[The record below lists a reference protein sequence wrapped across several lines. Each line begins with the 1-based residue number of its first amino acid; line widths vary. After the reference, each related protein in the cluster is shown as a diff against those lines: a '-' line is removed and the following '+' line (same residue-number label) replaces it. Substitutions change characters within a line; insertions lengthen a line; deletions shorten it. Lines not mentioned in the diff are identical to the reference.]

1 MEAVLLNF
9 IRLLATVIW
18 LLLIAR
24 VVLSWTNP
32 TGGGGLVAFIYQVT
46 EPILAPIRRV
56 LPPTG
61 GIDWSPLIAMLLLGV
76 VVRVVAS
83 ASDARRRLIGLHGSA
98 RRVAILRPPMGD

>member
-1 MEAVLLNF
+1 MQPLLLNF
-9 IRLLATVIW
+9 IQLLATILL

-46 EPILAPIRRV
+46 EPILAPIRRA

-61 GIDWSPLIAMLLLGV
+61 GVDWAPLIAMLLIGV
-76 VVRVVAS
+76 VLQVVA
-83 ASDARRRLIGLHGSA
+83 RL
-98 RRVAILRPPMGD
+98 

>member
-1 MEAVLLNF
+1 MGLVILNF
-9 IRLLATVIW
+9 VRMLATVLW

-32 TGGGGLVAFIYQVT
+32 MGGGGLVAFVYQAT

-61 GIDWSPLIAMLLLGV
+61 GMDWSPLVAMLLIGV
-76 VVRVVAS
+76 VLRVVA
-83 ASDARRRLIGLHGSA
+83 GL
-98 RRVAILRPPMGD
+98 